1 MKRLTDLLCPPEPG
15 NQSSVSRV
23 CRRPLKKS
31 VAALILLTLSATAGP
46 ALAGGESHR
55 EERPFR
61 LGLIAGL
68 TFGTRNAPDVGVY
81 TTGGAIAWPIDP
93 IYKLTNLE
101 TEISI
106 KKFTYLVEYEDAGV
120 SSDISNTT
128 YSADAIATKH
138 LIGGIRYKLRAG
150 LGALAMQNITE
161 TGTPGNTTFRTESK
175 TIYALNLG
183 AGVQKNFEDFFICL
197 ETTYPLPTDQID
209 SIGAIKLQ
217 VNLQT
222 GLFF

>member
-1 MKRLTDLLCPPEPG
+1 MKRLTEVLCPPEPG
-15 NQSSVSRV
+15 NQSSVSRF
-23 CRRPLKKS
+23 CRPPLKRS
-31 VAALILLTLSATAGP
+31 VAALILLTLSAAATP
-46 ALAGGESHR
+46 ALASGEPQR
-55 EERPFR
+55 KERPFR

-68 TFGTRNAPDVGVY
+68 TFGTRNAPEVGVY

-106 KKFTYLVEYEDAGV
+106 RRFTYLVDYEDAGV

-128 YSADAIATKH
+128 YSADAIATDH

-150 LGALAMQNITE
+150 LGALAMQNVME

-175 TIYALNLG
+175 TIHALNLG
-183 AGVQKNFEDFFICL
+183 AGVQKNFEDFFVCL
-197 ETTYPLPTDQID
+197 ETTYPLSTDEID
-209 SIGAIKLQ
+209 SIGTIKMQ